1 MKDYNTIRYQELE
14 EGIGILTL
22 NRPERLNALNF
33 EMIEELHDLLGELE
47 WNVDCRVLIITGEG
61 RAFCSGTDLKEAS
74 LFASLD
80 NLPDKYSKLKYL
92 NVEDEAKRKMYG
104 QRRIADVILQLRKI
118 NQPVIAAVK
127 GPATGGG
134 FALAMAADIRIAG
147 ESARFNN
154 AFINIGMSG
163 TDVGSSYFLPRLIG
177 LSRAAEILYTGRF
190 VDAQEAERIGFVSR
204 VVPDDK
210 LMEAALELAREMLK
224 KTPLGLRLTKE
235 AINMNID
242 APSLEAAL
250 YLENRNQVVCMSTK
264 DIFEALTAFME
275 KRSPKYGK
283 R

>member
-264 DIFEALTAFME
+264 DIFEALTAFML
-275 KRSPKYGK
+275 SLIHI
-283 R
+283 

>member
-1 MKDYNTIRYQELE
+1 MKDYKTIKYQELE

-33 EMIEELHDLLGELE
+33 EMIEELHDILNELE
-47 WNVDCRVLIITGEG
+47 WNMDCRVLIITGEG
-61 RAFCSGTDLKEAS
+61 RGFCSGTDLKETS
-74 LFASLD
+74 LFESVD
-80 NLPDKYSKLKYL
+80 KLPDKYSKLKYL
-92 NVEDEAKRKMYG
+92 KVDDDAKRKMYG
-104 QRRIADVILQLRKI
+104 QRRIADVMIQLRRI

-134 FALAMAADIRIAG
+134 FAIAMASDIRIAG

-242 APSLEAAL
+242 APSIEAAI
-250 YLENRNQVVCMSTK
+250 YLENRNQAVCMGTK
-264 DIFEALTAFME
+264 DIFEALMAFME

>member
-1 MKDYNTIRYQELE
+1 MKKYKTINFQELE

-33 EMIEELHDLLGELE
+33 EMIEELHDLLSELE
-47 WNVDCRVLIITGEG
+47 WNIDLRVLILTGEG
-61 RAFCSGTDLKEAS
+61 RAFCSGTDLKES
-74 LFASLD
+74 LLFESVD
-80 NLPDKYSKLKYL
+80 KLPEKYSNLKYL
-92 NVEDEAKRKMYG
+92 NVDDEAKRKMYG
-104 QRRIADVILQLRKI
+104 QKRIAEVMIRLRRI

-134 FALAMAADIRIAG
+134 FALAMASDIRIAG

-204 VVPDDK
+204 VVPDDQ
-210 LMEAALELAREMLK
+210 LLEAALDLAREMLK
-224 KTPLGLRLTKE
+224 KSPLGLRLTKE
-235 AINMNID
+235 AINQNID
-242 APSLEAAL
+242 ASSLEAAI
-250 YLENRNQVVCMSTK
+250 YLENRNQVICMSTK
-264 DIFEALTAFME
+264 DLFEALTSFFE

>member
-1 MKDYNTIRYQELE
+1 VKNYNTIKYQELE

-47 WNVDCRVLIITGEG
+47 WNLDCRVLIITGEG
-61 RAFCSGTDLKEAS
+61 RAFCSGTDLKESS
-74 LFASLD
+74 LLGYEDA
-80 NLPDKYSKLKYL
+80 LPEKYSDLKYL
-92 NVEDEAKRKMYG
+92 NVDDVAKRKMYG
-104 QRRIADVILQLRKI
+104 QKRIAEVIVRLRRI

-190 VDAQEAERIGFVSR
+190 VDAEEAERIGFVSR

-210 LMEAALELAREMLK
+210 LLETALELAGEMLK
-224 KTPLGLRLTKE
+224 KSPLGLRLTKE
-235 AINMNID
+235 AINQNID

-250 YLENRNQVVCMSTK
+250 LLENRNQVVCMNTK
-264 DIFEALTAFME
+264 DIFEAFTAFFE
-275 KRSPKYGK
+275 KRTPRYGK

>member
-1 MKDYNTIRYQELE
+1 MKDYKTIRYQELE

-80 NLPDKYSKLKYL
+80 KLPEKYSNLKYL
-92 NVEDEAKRKMYG
+92 NVEDETKRKMYG
-104 QRRIADVILQLRKI
+104 QRRIADVMLQLRKI

-190 VDAQEAERIGFVSR
+190 VDAREAERIGFVSK

-264 DIFEALTAFME
+264 DVFEALMAFME

>member
-1 MKDYNTIRYQELE
+1 
-14 EGIGILTL
+14 
-22 NRPERLNALNF
+22 
-33 EMIEELHDLLGELE
+33 
-47 WNVDCRVLIITGEG
+47 
-61 RAFCSGTDLKEAS
+61 
-74 LFASLD
+74 
-80 NLPDKYSKLKYL
+80 
-92 NVEDEAKRKMYG
+92 
-104 QRRIADVILQLRKI
+104 
-118 NQPVIAAVK
+118 
-127 GPATGGG
+127 
-134 FALAMAADIRIAG
+134 
-147 ESARFNN
+147 
-154 AFINIGMSG
+154 MSG

-190 VDAQEAERIGFVSR
+190 VDAQEAERIGFVSK

-264 DIFEALTAFME
+264 DVFEALMAFME